1 MANAIKMMTREQ
13 LEDYKFLKNNFTIDE
28 LKWAVAV
35 YIIDKNDKTMAD
47 KFAGYNMNEFE
58 FAAFKRYLRNIYLK

>member
-1 MANAIKMMTREQ
+1 MANAIKIMTREQ
-13 LEDYKFLKNNFTIDE
+13 FEDYKFLKNNFTIDE

-35 YIIDKNDKTMAD
+35 YIIDKNDKAMAD
-47 KFAGYNMNEFE
+47 KLAGYNMSEFE

>member
-1 MANAIKMMTREQ
+1 MENAIKMLTREQ

-35 YIIDKNDKTMAD
+35 YIVENNDKNMAD
-47 KFAGYNMNEFE
+47 KFAGYVLSEFE
-58 FAAFKRYLRNIYLK
+58 FAAFKRDLKRKYLK

>member
-1 MANAIKMMTREQ
+1 MANAIKMITREQ

-47 KFAGYNMNEFE
+47 KFAGYDMSEFE
-58 FAAFKRYLRNIYLK
+58 FATFKRYLRNTYLK

>member
-1 MANAIKMMTREQ
+1 MANAIKMLTREQ

-47 KFAGYNMNEFE
+47 KFAGYNMSEFE
-58 FAAFKRYLRNIYLK
+58 FAAFKKYLRNTYLK